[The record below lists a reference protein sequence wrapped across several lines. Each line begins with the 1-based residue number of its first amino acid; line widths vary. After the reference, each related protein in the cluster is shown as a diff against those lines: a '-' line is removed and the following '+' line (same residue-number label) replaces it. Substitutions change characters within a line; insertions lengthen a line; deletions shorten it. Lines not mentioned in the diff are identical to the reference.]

1 MGVSMVKKIYPK
13 HKGSGLEFI
22 LDTALAFQKSKV
34 LLTACE
40 LDVFSII
47 GDEALSAE
55 EIARIINTDFRA
67 TERLLSALCGM
78 ELLEFNDLHY
88 KNTEDSMK
96 HLVHG
101 SPEYLGNLEHV
112 AGLWDSWSDLIQVIR
127 SGQPANYKNLQ
138 EKDEKWVESFA
149 NSTDWRATMEAP
161 EILSH
166 LNLKNVKKVLDIGG
180 GKGAYAKSFIELNPN
195 IKVHVIDYPEVIRFT
210 MQMIIEEDLQ
220 DKIIPISGD
229 FNEDDLGSG
238 YDLIFIS
245 NVLNLYSIWDNVKL
259 LQRCFD
265 ALNHGGQIVVHEM
278 IIDDD
283 RTHPLKFALTSIN
296 LLVNTLRGG
305 VYTETDLW
313 IILKESWFRDVVKI
327 DTKYESSLMVGYK

>member
-1 MGVSMVKKIYPK
+1 MVKKNYPK

-40 LDVFSII
+40 LDIFSVI
-47 GDEALSAE
+47 GDEALTAE
-55 EIARIINTDFRA
+55 YIARVINTDLRA
-67 TERLLSALCGM
+67 TERLLNALCGM
-78 ELLEFNDLHY
+78 ELLDFHDLLY
-88 KNTEDSMK
+88 RNTEDSMK

-127 SGQPANYKNLQ
+127 SGQPNNYKSLQ
-138 EKDEKWVESFA
+138 DKDEKWIESFA
-149 NSTDWRATMEAP
+149 SSSHWKASIEAP
-161 EILSH
+161 EILTH
-166 LNLKNVKKVLDIGG
+166 LNLKNVRNVLDIGG
-180 GKGAYAKSFIELNPN
+180 GKGAYAKEFVKLNPN
-195 IKVHVIDYPEVIRFT
+195 IRVHVFDYPEVIRFT
-210 MQMIIEEDLQ
+210 MQMVIEEELQ

-229 FNEDDLGSG
+229 FTEDDLGKG
-238 YDLIFIS
+238 YDLIYIS

-283 RTHPLKFALTSIN
+283 RTTPVKFALNSIN

-305 VYTETDLW
+305 VYSETDLW
-313 IILKESWFRDVVKI
+313 IILKEAWFKDVERI
-327 DTKYESSLMVGYK
+327 DTQYESSLMVGFK